1 MTEAVFY
8 VDQFLLFRK
17 CDFTYFNRASAIYCL
32 GDSDETFKSISTLEL
47 KRIEVKSIHHIKVS
61 FVRLIFICCCSC
73 SDNVITKSVINI
85 YFVLCEFFRNG
96 INLIFRNESIL
107 EFQRCGIIIIRYS
120 TTSGTVN
127 SGSLLP
133 QEDTMPLVSTT
144 SIIRHKAL
152 IFFIFKITF
161 LG

>member
-73 SDNVITKSVINI
+73 SDNVITKSIINI

-107 EFQRCGIIIIRYS
+107 EFQRCGKIIIRLFYNIGDS
-120 TTSGTVN
+120 
-127 SGSLLP
+127 
-133 QEDTMPLVSTT
+133 
-144 SIIRHKAL
+144 
-152 IFFIFKITF
+152 
-161 LG
+161 